1 MKKILASSAA
11 VTLALTAQVFAQSK
25 PGDPAPTPVPEIS
38 ALEGVAA
45 LALVAAVVAIVW
57 ERRRRSV

>member
-1 MKKILASSAA
+1 MKKILASSTAA
-11 VTLALTAQVFAQSK
+11 TLALTAQVFAQTK
-25 PGDPAPTPVPEIS
+25 PGDPVAVPEIS

>member
-1 MKKILASSAA
+1 MKKILASSAL
-11 VTLALTAQVFAQSK
+11 TLATTAAAFAQSK
-25 PGDPAPTPVPEIS
+25 PGDPVAVPEIS

-57 ERRRRSV
+57 ERRRRSA